1 MRRAFLAAALAIG
14 AAVTSFATAVPASA
28 QVIVVLPGESIQE
41 AVHAAQPGDTIIVQA
56 GEYRESVSIR
66 KDDIT
71 IQGAG
76 ASDVGTVLLPPTS
89 ETRVCGR
96 GAAGFCML
104 GFKTSDG
111 VISNTNISGF
121 KIDGF
126 PAFGIIVVA
135 GEGAVFENN
144 LASNDGEYGIAAF
157 DSTRVRMIGNTAT
170 GNGEAGL
177 YVGDSRRARATIQ
190 NNQVFG
196 NGAFG
201 IFLRDAAIG
210 DVSGNDVHDNCTGI
224 MILNTP
230 GPVNA
235 GRYDIHDNSVRTNN
249 EFCPGFEE
257 EGFPPTSGNGVAVVG
272 GRRVQIHD
280 NDIRRNR
287 PSDDVPFH
295 GGVVII
301 SFPGGSAPRDNE
313 VRNNVL
319 FRNRPNVFSD
329 GTGSGNVVEGNV
341 CTPDC

>member
-1 MRRAFLAAALAIG
+1 MRRAFLTAALAIG
-14 AAVTSFATAVPASA
+14 TAAASVVSAVPASA

-41 AVHAAQPGDTIIVQA
+41 AVHTAQPGDTIIVQA
-56 GEYRESVSIR
+56 GEYHESVSIR

-76 ASDVGTVLLPPTS
+76 GSDAGTVLLPPTT

-96 GAAGFCML
+96 GVAGFCML
-104 GFKTSDG
+104 GFKNADG
-111 VISNTNISGF
+111 VISNTHISGF

-126 PAFGIIVVA
+126 EEFGIIVVA
-135 GEGAVFENN
+135 GEDAVFADN

-157 DSTRVRMIGNTAT
+157 GSTRVQMTGNTAT

-177 YVGDSRRARATIQ
+177 YVGDSPRARATIQ
-190 NNQVFG
+190 NNQVFS

-201 IFLRDAAIG
+201 IFLRDSAIG

-224 MILNTP
+224 TVLNTP

-235 GRYDIHDNSVRTNN
+235 HGYDIHDNSVHTNN
-249 EFCPGFEE
+249 AFCPGFEE
-257 EGFPPTSGNGVAVVG
+257 EGFPPTSGIGVAVIG
-272 GRRVQIHD
+272 GRRIEIHD

-313 VRNNVL
+313 VRSNVL
-319 FRNRPNVFSD
+319 FRNRPNVFTDDS
-329 GTGSGNVVEGNV
+329 GSGNVVEGNV